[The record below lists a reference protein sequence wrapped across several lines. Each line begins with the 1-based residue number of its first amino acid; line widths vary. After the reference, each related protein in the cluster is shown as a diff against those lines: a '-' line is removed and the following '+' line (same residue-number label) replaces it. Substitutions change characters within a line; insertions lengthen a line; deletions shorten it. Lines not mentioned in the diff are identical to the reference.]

1 MEGDYLYERVLR
13 AINENGSINVSLTL
27 EDLKQGF
34 EKLEADMNNLY
45 EMYGLEILF
54 KTIGATF
61 HDDSKYKNDKDHNKG
76 LEQISNTLYI
86 DFFERIK
93 DLDDK
98 GEPDKNILSR
108 HSNGI

>member
-45 EMYGLEILF
+45 EMYENKKYTNENQPTSWRSWLVNKSI
-54 KTIGATF
+54 KSN
-61 HDDSKYKNDKDHNKG
+61 DSLSISFLYNIYK
-76 LEQISNTLYI
+76 
-86 DFFERIK
+86 
-93 DLDDK
+93 
-98 GEPDKNILSR
+98 
-108 HSNGI
+108 